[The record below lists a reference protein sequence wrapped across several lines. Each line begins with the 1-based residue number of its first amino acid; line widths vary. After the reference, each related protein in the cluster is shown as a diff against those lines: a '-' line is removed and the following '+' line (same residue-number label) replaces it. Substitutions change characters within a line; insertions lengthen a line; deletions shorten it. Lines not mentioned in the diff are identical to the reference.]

1 LSKAKDKLMLTKLN
15 PKRIAGFTLVELMI
29 VVAIIGIIAS
39 IAYPSYSNYVTRS
52 KRADGMSALMLAAQA
67 YERYRSNKFDYNVPL
82 ATIFASQV
90 PVEGGTAYYTLSNT
104 AQATG
109 GYTLTAT
116 PVGSMAGADGPLTLT
131 NTGARTWTDKDSAL
145 SNCWPEGGNTC

>member
-1 LSKAKDKLMLTKLN
+1 MMFEKLN
-15 PKRIAGFTLVELMI
+15 SNKKAGFTLVELMI

-39 IAYPSYSNYVTRS
+39 IAYPSYDNYVTRS
-52 KRADGMSALMLAAQA
+52 KRADGMSALMLAAQS

-82 ATIFASQV
+82 ATVFATQV
-90 PVEGGTAYYTLSNT
+90 PVDGGTAYYSLSNT

-116 PVGSMAGADGPLTLT
+116 PVGSLAGKDGALTLT
-131 NTGARTWTDKDSAL
+131 NTGVRTWTDKDGAL
-145 SNCWPEGGNTC
+145 NNCWPEGGSTC